1 MNLSTYF
8 SPSAHTPSR
17 STNRGPSGPKVV
29 SGAKKKGPAVRRTVR
44 KRGSAEDE
52 GVKSV
57 REDIAAFDAIDG
69 QHVEAGGRKV
79 VAVIDEISIGAQGGI
94 SLPQTNAVLGLNS
107 AISTLG
113 LSNSNGFHVA
123 VVEQGG
129 GVRFPAVVEV
139 ERLTGLVKRANV
151 VLDVGDVND
160 DVSDMER
167 RRKGHDESRGR
178 FDT

>member
-29 SGAKKKGPAVRRTVR
+29 SGAKKKGPPYGGPYG
-44 KRGSAEDE
+44 RGSAEDE

-151 VLDVGDVND
+151 ILDVGVAF
-160 DVSDMER
+160 
-167 RRKGHDESRGR
+167 G
-178 FDT
+178 TP